1 MTATSPMLSGPV
13 EGGAIESKI
22 ALDMVRRSV
31 PFIPFMLLISGLI
44 WGRNGAIS
52 AGVAIAIVLANFL
65 LAAAM
70 LGWAARISVTAVM
83 GAALFGYILRLVV
96 IAAVVLPLRSAS
108 WFRVWPLGI
117 TLVIT
122 HLGLLLWELRHI
134 SISFSQPGVKPSQ
147 RSNRRS
153 RKTSSSPSTS
163 SASSASTSATR
174 SEP

>member
-22 ALDMVRRSV
+22 AIDMVKRSL
-31 PFIPFMLLISGLI
+31 PFIPFMLLASGLI
-44 WGRNGAIS
+44 WGKDGAIS
-52 AGVAIAIVLANFL
+52 AGVAIAVVLANFL
-65 LAAAM
+65 LAAAV

-108 WFRVWPLGI
+108 WFKPWPLGI
-117 TLVIT
+117 TLVVT

-134 SISFSQPGVKPSQ
+134 SISFSQPGVKPPSP
-147 RSNRRS
+147 RR
-153 RKTSSSPSTS
+153 RKSSSVANT
-163 SASSASTSATR
+163 ATR

>member
-13 EGGAIESKI
+13 EGGPIESKI
-22 ALDMVRRSV
+22 ALDMVRRSL
-31 PFIPFMLLISGLI
+31 PFIPFMLLFSGLI

-52 AGVAIAIVLANFL
+52 AAVAVGVVLANFL

-70 LGWAARISVTAVM
+70 LGWAARISVGAVM
-83 GAALFGYILRLVV
+83 GAALFGYILRLAV

-108 WFRVWPLGI
+108 WFRAWPLGI
-117 TLVIT
+117 TLVVT

-134 SISFSQPGVKPSQ
+134 SISFSQPGVKP
-147 RSNRRS
+147 RSPRR
-153 RKTSSSPSTS
+153 RKSSSVANT
-163 SASSASTSATR
+163 ATG